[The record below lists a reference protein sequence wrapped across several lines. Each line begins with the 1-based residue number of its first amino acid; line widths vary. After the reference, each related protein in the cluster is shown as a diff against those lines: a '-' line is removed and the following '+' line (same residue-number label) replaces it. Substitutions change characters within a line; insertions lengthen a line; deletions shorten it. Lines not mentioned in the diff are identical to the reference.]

1 MASLNFPK
9 IEAPSFSTPVLNEIK
24 LPALYPTPKFS
35 VASPPFTP
43 PISQAPPAAPPV
55 PIPQISMPPV
65 PQISMPISV
74 TAPPVP
80 QISMPIS
87 VPVPQI
93 SVPISITA
101 PPQTALAVP
110 NPIQLPPPV
119 PTPAFPV
126 IQLPTFSV
134 SVPPLP
140 KSGEGAVKVPTVG
153 VDQGQVF
160 VLPKPEPFVLPASHV
175 PILVPPVVKGGGG
188 EVVVPKIEMPA
199 IIMPPIYP
207 GGGVTVPPLV
217 EGPPLVL
224 SGGEIASG
232 DQGIVETLVGLVGET
247 LGLKIYKCLVEAY
260 PEPHSRMIKSRSLCL
275 NLDPTNYINNV
286 EFINV
291 VKRGDI
297 TPEELVVM
305 PARRYFP
312 QRWEHETSRLQHTI
326 ITRAKGDK
334 MLPVSDKYVCGQ
346 CKETQVNVHQTPG
359 RGDEGARVW
368 FTCMSCGHKWMKTT

>member
-9 IEAPSFSTPVLNEIK
+9 IEAPSFSTPVLNEIT

-35 VASPPFTP
+35 VAAPPFTP
-43 PISQAPPAAPPV
+43 PISQAPPAAPTVAAPPVPISV
-55 PIPQISMPPV
+55 PIPQISVPI
-65 PQISMPISV
+65 PQISTPI
-74 TAPPVP
+74 
-80 QISMPIS
+80 Q
-87 VPVPQI
+87 
-93 SVPISITA
+93 
-101 PPQTALAVP
+101 

-140 KSGEGAVKVPTVG
+140 KSGEGVVRVPTVG

-175 PILVPPVVKGGGG
+175 PIPVPPVVKGGGG
-188 EVVVPKIEMPA
+188 EVVVPKIEMPS
-199 IIMPPIYP
+199 IIMPPIYQG
-207 GGGVTVPPLV
+207 GGGVPVPPLV

-224 SGGEIASG
+224 SGEIASG

-312 QRWEHETSRLQHTI
+312 QRWEHETNRLQHTI

-368 FTCMSCGHKWMKTT
+368 FTCMSCGHKWMKST